1 MEVLSSPK
9 KAGPF
14 FLGFWDVMHIRS
26 IRVRGFRNIED
37 SEISPDPGLN
47 FLVGANGQ
55 GKTSF
60 IEAIGYLALLRS
72 FRGGKSDEVL
82 RQGALWGDV
91 QAQVIPESIDST
103 IQLAVRFERGSEGR
117 TRKLASVNGKSF
129 RSSAQYLAQRFGEIE
144 VGFHSI
150 VFNPADHDLIR
161 GEPAGRRAFIDR
173 ALAAERFSYLEA
185 VHQYQRLLEQR
196 NALLKQYQGNPPSH
210 LLEGFTQ
217 PMGKAAAVLTYGRLE
232 WLQKLQVLLPRYAA
246 EISPSDPDLR
256 IEYQSS
262 WLSEKDAILPVMSRD
277 SAGQHPLP
285 SLELLERAF
294 WHRIQSSKPLEQR
307 SWVTSVGPHRD
318 DWGLSLRGIPL
329 KGFGS
334 QGEVRSGLL
343 ALKLSEIE
351 LFRSATGH
359 RPLLLLDD
367 FSSELDSKRRRYLL
381 EYLQRTDL
389 QIFVTTT
396 DDGVSAGRRFW
407 VSEGKLSERHEHND
421 QHDHGEHGVLG
432 R

>member
-1 MEVLSSPK
+1 
-9 KAGPF
+9 
-14 FLGFWDVMHIRS
+14 MHIRS

-37 SEISPDPGLN
+37 AEIFPDSGLN
-47 FLVGANGQ
+47 FLVGSNGQ

-60 IEAIGYLALLRS
+60 IEAIGFLALLRS

-82 RQGALWGDV
+82 RRGAVWGDV
-91 QAQVIPESIDST
+91 QAHVQPEGIDTT
-103 IQLAVRFERGSEGR
+103 IQLAVRFERLVESR
-117 TRKLASVNGKSF
+117 TRKLASVNGKPF

-161 GEPAGRRAFIDR
+161 GEPAGRRAFLDR
-173 ALAAERFSYLEA
+173 ALAAEGLPYLEA
-185 VHQYQRLLEQR
+185 LHQYQRLLEQR
-196 NALLKQYQGNPPSH
+196 NSLLKQYQGQPPTP
-210 LLEGFTQ
+210 LLDGFTS
-217 PMGKAAAVLTYGRLE
+217 PMARAAALLTRTRLE
-232 WLQKLQVLLPRYAA
+232 WLQKLQVSLPRYAS
-246 EISPSDPDLR
+246 EISPSDTDLT
-256 IEYQSS
+256 IEYESS
-262 WLSEKDAILPVMSRD
+262 WVTENDPVLPVISRD
-277 SAGQHPLP
+277 SAGQAPLP
-285 SLELLERAF
+285 SLERLERAF

-318 DWGLSLRGIPL
+318 DWGLSLRGVPL

-351 LFRSATGH
+351 LFRNQTGH

-381 EYLQRTDL
+381 DYLQRTDL

-396 DDGVSAGRRFW
+396 DEGISAGRRFW

-421 QHDHGEHGVLG
+421 QYDDGEHGVLG
-432 R
+432 G